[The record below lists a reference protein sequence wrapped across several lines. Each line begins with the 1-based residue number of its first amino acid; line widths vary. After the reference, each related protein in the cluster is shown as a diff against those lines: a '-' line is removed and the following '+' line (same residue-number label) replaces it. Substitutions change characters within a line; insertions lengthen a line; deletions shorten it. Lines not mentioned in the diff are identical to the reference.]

1 MDDHY
6 LLSAKSVRNFFVVSY
21 AKNREPVA
29 GNVRT
34 NVGPRPLYSAL
45 GPGQERKNHKI
56 YVNHAN
62 KFY

>member
-21 AKNREPVA
+21 AKNKEPVA

-34 NVGPRPLYSAL
+34 NVGPRPLYNDL
-45 GPGQERKNHKI
+45 TPVQRKI
-56 YVNHAN
+56 YDKNDIRTSCQ
-62 KFY
+62 